1 MKTIATIV
9 FFAQALPAVLAFCC
23 SGPQCA
29 DGTAGT
35 PCCATQS
42 CNIFCCACGGHCR
55 TNSKMLLERD
65 PSEEAF
71 ATADSAGNGNLTL
84 SRKLKD
90 FTNDMDLF
98 DRCLMRN

>member
-1 MKTIATIV
+1 
-9 FFAQALPAVLAFCC
+9 
-23 SGPQCA
+23 
-29 DGTAGT
+29 
-35 PCCATQS
+35 
-42 CNIFCCACGGHCR
+42 
-55 TNSKMLLERD
+55 MLLERD